1 MSANVSPAARSW
13 EDEFRELAE
22 EFLRSGSER
31 LCQLDEAVRALTASP
46 GDVRPLQ
53 ELRRHFHRLVGAGAT
68 YGFPELSDVARAG
81 EDLCLRAESGGEL
94 VCRALLPEWIALVAR
109 LRDGFATAG
118 RAPSG
123 ADGSPPG
130 AVSSPEAPESGH
142 RPPYNILVIDSDP
155 SVRAVLQ
162 RLLVQEGMVVRLAA
176 TGAAA
181 RESFDEALPD
191 GLIVDIDLAD
201 GKGYGVVEDLRAR
214 PGGDVP
220 AVLIFSLTNEF
231 LDQTDAVHAGADAC
245 FEKPLD
251 WEVLVRKLYHLL
263 ERTSVQAPRILLV
276 EDDPDHSAFVR
287 ASLGSAG
294 YDVRVCDAPRQFKEV
309 LASFRPDLLL
319 MDIVLPD
326 VSGYDL
332 ARYVRQDDQY
342 VTLPIVF
349 LTGEAQVQA
358 RIQTVKAGG
367 DDHLVKPVHPSLLV
381 SSVAARLERARFLK
395 TLLNRDGL
403 TRLLTHTSF
412 MEHAQGVVAQ
422 KQRHEP
428 EPAALV
434 MIDIDHFKTIN
445 DTFGHQ
451 AGDRVLVALS
461 GLLRRHLR
469 RSDIIGRYGGEEF
482 GVLLDRLFED
492 EAVRLM
498 QRLLLE
504 FAEVE
509 QRAPGGQT
517 FRVTFSAGVAM
528 LDPATM
534 DLERW
539 IQAADTALYAAK
551 RAGRNRVF
559 THTEWLGSLR
569 PQAAAGV

>member
-1 MSANVSPAARSW
+1 MSADVSPPARSW
-13 EDEFRELAE
+13 EDEFHDLVEEFVRSGDERLAEFDQTLRELA
-22 EFLRSGSER
+22 
-31 LCQLDEAVRALTASP
+31 DHPADAHALA
-46 GDVRPLQ
+46 

-68 YGFPELSDVARAG
+68 YGFAGLSDIARAG
-81 EDLCLRAESGGEL
+81 EDLCRRAAQGVAAE
-94 VCRALLPEWIALVAR
+94 RQAFLPEWMVLVDR
-109 LRDGFATAG
+109 LRAGFSAAAEAAG
-118 RAPSG
+118 TPAPVQEAAAGLSR
-123 ADGSPPG
+123 DQPEPG
-130 AVSSPEAPESGH
+130 N
-142 RPPYNILVIDSDP
+142 RPPYNILVVDSDP

-162 RLLVQEGMVVRLAA
+162 RLLVQEGMAVRLVA

-181 RESFDEALPD
+181 RDSFDEALPD
-191 GLIVDIDLAD
+191 GLIVDLDLAD

-276 EDDPDHSAFVR
+276 EDDPDHAGFVR

-294 YDVRVCDAPRQFKEV
+294 YDVRVCDAPRQFKEM
-309 LASFRPDLLL
+309 LAAFRPDLIL

-332 ARYVRQDDQY
+332 ARFVRQDDQY

-412 MEHAQGVVAQ
+412 MEHAQAVVAQ

-428 EPAALV
+428 DPAALV

-461 GLLRRHLR
+461 SLLRRHLR
-469 RSDIIGRYGGEEF
+469 RSDIVGRYGGEEF
-482 GVLLDRLFED
+482 GVLLDRLYED

-509 QRAPGGQT
+509 QRAPAGQT

-528 LDPATM
+528 FDPLTM

-551 RAGRNRVF
+551 RAGRNRIVA
-559 THTEWLGSLR
+559 HSEWLGSLR
-569 PQAAAGV
+569 PGVTI